1 VFLIGGATREV
12 RPAAVCL
19 RSGDA
24 VVIGGDAR
32 RWFHGVPRVFA
43 PDDPVVVSRRSK
55 GVFEEG
61 RHEEGFTQEGFTQ
74 EGRHEEGFS
83 VRAPREVGDPD
94 AWPEERDVAERVA
107 QGARVNLSLREG
119 IYESRRDAYS
129 TSSR

>member
-1 VFLIGGATREV
+1 MNVV
-12 RPAAVCL
+12 AASTMTCF
-19 RSGDA
+19 RS
-24 VVIGGDAR
+24 
-32 RWFHGVPRVFA
+32 P
-43 PDDPVVVSRRSK
+43 
-55 GVFEEG
+55 
-61 RHEEGFTQEGFTQ
+61 QEGVTQ
-74 EGRHEEGFS
+74 EGRFEEGVS